1 MNANYLLAGAIIA
14 LLLEATPS
22 VAAPPPG
29 PPAGTGDLHPT
40 DATPST
46 RPSNDPDDLAVTAQ
60 IRRALAA
67 DRTLSTAGRQVQVS
81 TNADAV
87 TLRGAVA
94 AQEHDKIESE
104 ARQFSGARQ
113 IINQLTVAEP

>member
-1 MNANYLLAGAIIA
+1 MKVTYLLTGAIIA
-14 LLLEATPS
+14 LLLEVTPS

-46 RPSNDPDDLAVTAQ
+46 RPSNDSDDMAVTAQ
-60 IRRALAA
+60 IRQALAA
-67 DRTLSTAGRQVQVS
+67 DRTLSTAGRQIQVA

-87 TLRGAVA
+87 ILRGSVA
-94 AQEHDKIESE
+94 PQEPDKIELE

-113 IINQLTVAEP
+113 IINQLTVADH